1 MPESDFSVSCISGY
15 GSSKATWAN
24 ANASTRPA
32 RRGRRP
38 WHAWKLL
45 VREPGYL
52 RVGHLPP
59 RRIWSA
65 AGSHIAFAE
74 LPDLL
79 GVGLD
84 HGLADGDYSSSLARI
99 RIEETTCVILAL
111 KADHYIVRV
120 THDDHAAG
128 GLALSP
134 ALGPQVESVVITAAL
149 LSRRMAER
157 SMRFGS
163 I

>member
-1 MPESDFSVSCISGY
+1 MGEC
-15 GSSKATWAN
+15 

-65 AGSHIAFAE
+65 AG
-74 LPDLL
+74 
-79 GVGLD
+79 
-84 HGLADGDYSSSLARI
+84 
-99 RIEETTCVILAL
+99 
-111 KADHYIVRV
+111 
-120 THDDHAAG
+120 
-128 GLALSP
+128 
-134 ALGPQVESVVITAAL
+134 
-149 LSRRMAER
+149 RRGAV
-157 SMRFGS
+157 
-163 I
+163 